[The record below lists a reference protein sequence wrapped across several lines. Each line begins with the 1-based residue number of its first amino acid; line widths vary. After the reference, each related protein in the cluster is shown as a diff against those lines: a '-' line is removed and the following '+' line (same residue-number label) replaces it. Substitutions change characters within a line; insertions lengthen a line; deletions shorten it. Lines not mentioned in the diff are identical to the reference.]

1 MKKTLFAVS
10 AMAIFGLSN
19 LNAQVDLIS
28 SQTVGNDK
36 GYFVEK
42 ICIDSY
48 VYINM
53 YQKKPVMTIKY
64 GSQTALTSYP
74 VLQGIVQSTVA
85 GKYGSKPERCKNKVM
100 KKEKKAKK

>member
-1 MKKTLFAVS
+1 MKKIVLAVS
-10 AMAIFGLSN
+10 AIVILGLSN

-28 SQTVGNDK
+28 SQTIGDDK
-36 GYFVEK
+36 DYFVEK

-85 GKYGSKPERCKNKVM
+85 GKYGSKPERCKNKVI
-100 KKEKKAKK
+100 KKAKTVKK